1 MKKTYKTIVKTLLT
15 SLFMVFCLSVS
26 AQVDEEFQQS
36 QMSEADTNVEEDY
49 YSGNPMY
56 DFTVVARSYGDSIVL
71 RWAPHNAGIWLLA
84 NHYGWNIY
92 REKTESEL
100 SEDDTVFTI
109 KLNPEPIRPLSLEE
123 MKQKYDSTHIY
134 VGAAAQAL
142 YGPSYFNPKEADG
155 MENYIFRRDQEQT
168 QRQAMALLAAEG
180 HPDAADALGLR
191 FVDKNV
197 KKGEFYTYIIE
208 CLIPEDV
215 APVSSQ
221 VFDIACQP
229 FVRNDLQ
236 LVPEIHFVQ
245 NTPYTAFIFWGKNQ
259 LSGYYVERSEDNG
272 RNWTPLNDAPIY
284 GHDPTPED
292 FEVFGEEVGNFMVGH
307 VGFIDSL
314 EVNKKYVY
322 RVRAFD
328 AFGDYAPFRKSET
341 FEMEDLIPPTIPI
354 LDFIIPEDNKT
365 CTLNWYMDKE
375 DEDLKG
381 FVVTFSNDPSG
392 PWDRVTDVLPTKTR
406 QWVDKNAHD
415 RSRGYYRIF
424 ALDNSGNVSYS
435 LSQCNNI
442 EDDMPPSPP
451 QGLAGV
457 VDTSGLVLLQWRAN
471 PERDIFGYRV
481 FFANQMDHD
490 FIQRTSQRTEDTL
503 FIDSVERN
511 TLTKYIY
518 YYVVAEDNSHNFS
531 KPSDTLAVPIP
542 DIIPPGVAVLKDYTQ
557 TDESVTFTWIQS
569 TSNDVAYYYIYR
581 KKDNEKQ
588 WKHVRIITPD
598 QLDSN
603 AYIVFTDYPEPSSV
617 NYNYCIEVFDRGRLS
632 SGKTGQTTVRFRGAA
647 TVEIPLTLK
656 ASLNK
661 AKTCTKLEF
670 TYEYESKNDYY
681 GVIYKSV
688 NDEPAYACASF
699 KRGETSYLDC
709 NVKPDQKI
717 TYHIQMFLGKGKRSQ
732 KSQTA
737 TVKS

>member
-15 SLFMVFCLSVS
+15 GLFMVFCLSVS

-36 QMSEADTNVEEDY
+36 QMSEADTNAEGNY
-49 YSGNPMY
+49 YDSPLY
-56 DFTVVARSYGDSIVL
+56 DFSVVARSYGDSIVL
-71 RWAPHNAGIWLLA
+71 RWAPHHAGIWLLA

-100 SEDDTVFTI
+100 SENDTVFTV
-109 KLNPEPIRPLSLEE
+109 KLNKEPIRPLSLEE

-142 YGPSYFNPKEADG
+142 YGPSYFNPKEEDG

-168 QRQAMALLAAEG
+168 QRQAMAYMAAEG
-180 HPDAADALGLR
+180 HPDAADAIGLR

-197 KKGEFYTYIIE
+197 KKGEYYTYIIE
-208 CLIPEDV
+208 CLIPEDI
-215 APVSSQ
+215 APVSGQ

-229 FVRNDLQ
+229 FVRTEYQ
-236 LVPEIHFVQ
+236 LVPEINFVQ
-245 NTPYTAFIFWGKNQ
+245 VSPYTAFIFWGKNQ

-272 RNWTPLNDAPIY
+272 RNWAPLNDAPIY

-292 FEVFGEEVGNFMVGH
+292 YEVFGEEVGNFMVGH

-314 EVNKKYVY
+314 KLNKKYMY

-328 AFGDYAPFRKSET
+328 AFGDYAPERKSGT
-341 FEMEDLIPPTIPI
+341 FQMEDLIPPAIPV
-354 LDFIIPEDNKT
+354 LDIVIPENNKT
-365 CTLNWYMDKE
+365 CTLNWHVDKE
-375 DEDLKG
+375 DEDLNG
-381 FVVTFSNDPSG
+381 FVVTFAYDPSG
-392 PWDRVTDVLPTKTR
+392 PWDRVTDVLPPKTR

-415 RSRGYYRIF
+415 RGRGYFRVF
-424 ALDNSGNVSYS
+424 ALDKSGNVSYS
-435 LSQCNNI
+435 LSQINNI
-442 EDDMPPSPP
+442 EDDVPPSPP

-457 VDTSGLVLLQWRAN
+457 VDTSGLVLLQWREN
-471 PERDIFGYRV
+471 PERDVFGYRV

-531 KPSDTLAVPIP
+531 APSDTLAVPIP
-542 DIIPPGVAVLKDYTQ
+542 DIIPPGVAVLQDHTQ

-569 TSNDVAYYYIYR
+569 TSNDVAAYYIYR

-598 QLDSN
+598 ELKPND
-603 AYIVFTDYPEPSSV
+603 YIVFTDYPEPSAV
-617 NYNYCIEVFDRGRLS
+617 NYNYCIEVFDKGRLS
-632 SGKTGQTTVRFRGAA
+632 SGKTGQTTVRFRGASI
-647 TVEIPLTLK
+647 VEIPLTLK
-656 ASLNK
+656 ATLNK
-661 AKTCTKLEF
+661 NKTCAKLEF
-670 TYEYESKNDYY
+670 TYEYKSKNDYY

-688 NDEPAYACASF
+688 NDEPAYAFASF
-699 KRGETSYLDC
+699 KRGETTYTDC
-709 NVKPDQKI
+709 ELKSGQKV

-732 KSQTA
+732 KSPTA
-737 TVKS
+737 TVKG